1 MTENSKSCVRARPG
15 AEQDNINYVAYG
27 TWTVDFMSQ
36 QNESSAFLGKYL
48 KDPRRGVP
56 SRHKRQEMMAIAWII
71 PVGKWLAKMKR
82 RSYVVSRSCK
92 RAREQHGAS
101 TEILPEV
108 DGMATTVTA
117 CLPTTSSKD
126 DDDCHLYASM
136 QAAQTPASKLRA
148 VTPDKESSTSM
159 NTLRQDEEFEQICSR
174 ESISE
179 KAAEIKKTM
188 SVKTPRAGVGKRLL
202 ILRSSVRLRLNPENS
217 NSDGPWI

>member
-1 MTENSKSCVRARPG
+1 
-15 AEQDNINYVAYG
+15 
-27 TWTVDFMSQ
+27 
-36 QNESSAFLGKYL
+36 
-48 KDPRRGVP
+48 
-56 SRHKRQEMMAIAWII
+56 
-71 PVGKWLAKMKR
+71 
-82 RSYVVSRSCK
+82 
-92 RAREQHGAS
+92 
-101 TEILPEV
+101 
-108 DGMATTVTA
+108 
-117 CLPTTSSKD
+117 
-126 DDDCHLYASM
+126 M